1 MPEGGENQKVPR
13 RLAAIL
19 AADIAGYSALM
30 GADEARTVR
39 DLKEHQAVVLPMIK
53 EHGGRI
59 IDTAGDGILAEF
71 GSVMNAVECAVS
83 IQKTMSERNAMI
95 EADRHM
101 RFRIGINLG
110 DVVHDE
116 ARVYGDGVNIA
127 ARLEGMAE
135 PGGICISGKVYED
148 VRGKIKLSYEDI
160 GEQQLKNITQPVRAY
175 RVRVGAEPQGAPSE
189 PKRASRPDKPSIA
202 VLPFTNIGADPDQ
215 DYFADGIVEDLITAL
230 SRFRWLLVIAR
241 NSSFT
246 YKGRAVDVRQVA
258 RELGV
263 RYVLEGSIR
272 KGGSRLRITGQ
283 LIDTSRGAHIWAERY
298 DRDISDVFAIQ
309 DEITDRI
316 VAALAPELTAAE
328 IIRAQQKHPRDL
340 DAWDA
345 YLRALPLMRQHTPT
359 SNTAAIMLLKKAIE
373 LSPSFSAAHARLS
386 ACLTQAAY
394 YGWQG
399 RADQCV
405 AEALALARKSQALDS
420 EEALAFDALASAYQ
434 FQGDNERAETAARRA
449 LDLSPTCTAAYGT
462 LVTALAMLGRS
473 DAALEV
479 FARSERTSPRDPD
492 RSSRLMGL
500 ASAYF
505 IAGRYDDAIA
515 AASEYNTV
523 RPNWYGAFVVL
534 AASYALTGRTKE
546 AHVAAQRLLELIP
559 QFTMSRARKRPMF
572 AQSADAEMLFDGLQ
586 KAGIPA

>member
-1 MPEGGENQKVPR
+1 MPDIPGSPKVSR

-19 AADIAGYSALM
+19 AADITGYSALM

-39 DLKEHQAVVLPMIK
+39 DLKGHQTVVLPMIG
-53 EHGGRI
+53 EFGGRI

-71 GSVMNAVECAVS
+71 ASVVNAVECAVAV
-83 IQKTMSERNAMI
+83 QKTMAERNVTV
-95 EADRHM
+95 EADRQM
-101 RFRIGINLG
+101 LFRIGINIG
-110 DVVHDE
+110 DLIHDD

-127 ARLEGMAE
+127 ARLEGIAQ
-135 PGGICISGKVYED
+135 PGGICISAKAHEEI
-148 VRGKIKLSYEDI
+148 RGKIQLAYEDI
-160 GEQQLKNITQPVRAY
+160 GEQQLKNISQPVRAY
-175 RVRVGAEPQGAPSE
+175 RVRVAAEPAEAPSE
-189 PKRASRPDKPSIA
+189 PRRHSLPDKPSIA

-215 DYFADGIVEDLITAL
+215 DYLADGIVEDLITAL

-246 YKGRAVDVRQVA
+246 YKRRAVDVRQVA

-263 RYVLEGSIR
+263 RYILEGSVR

-283 LIDTSRGAHIWAERY
+283 LIDTSSGAHIWAERY

-309 DEITDRI
+309 DEITDKI

-345 YLRALPLMRQHTPT
+345 YLRALPLMRQHTQA
-359 SNTAAIMLLKKAIE
+359 SNTAAMALLTKAIE
-373 LSPSFSAAHARLS
+373 LSPDFSAAHARLS

-394 YGWQG
+394 YGWRG
-399 RADQCV
+399 RAVECV
-405 AEALALARKSQALDS
+405 AEALALARQSQALDP
-420 EEALAFDALASAYQ
+420 EEPLAFDALASAYQ
-434 FQGDNERAETAARRA
+434 FLGDNEKAETAARRA

-462 LVTALAMLGRS
+462 LVSALAMLGRS
-473 DAALEV
+473 GAALEV

-505 IAGRYDDAIA
+505 IAERYDDAITA
-515 AASEYNTV
+515 TAEYNAV
-523 RPNWYGAFVVL
+523 RPNWYGAYVVQ
-534 AASYALTGRTKE
+534 AASYALTGRTSE
-546 AHVAAQRLLELIP
+546 AHVAAQRLLELVP
-559 QFTMSRARKRPMF
+559 QFTIGRARKRPMF
-572 AQSADAEMLFDGLQ
+572 AKSADAEKLFDGLQ
-586 KAGIPA
+586 KAGVPT